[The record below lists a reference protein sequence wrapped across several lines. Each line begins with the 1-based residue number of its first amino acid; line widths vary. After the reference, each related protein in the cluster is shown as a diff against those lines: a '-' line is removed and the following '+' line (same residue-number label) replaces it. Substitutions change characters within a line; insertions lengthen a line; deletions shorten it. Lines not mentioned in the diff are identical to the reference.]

1 MDSIPLRVLELKCRL
16 IGHAGNDSPTKINVV
31 RRGSV
36 VALGAVVALTI
47 CQPAAAKFDISIA
60 ASDRTPAMHQRVT
73 FVARSGESLPHNLR
87 LIAVAPGQRVFRVV
101 ATITHDTSR
110 PDPNVARHGFEI
122 KLTRLASNRWRGSA
136 SFGRT
141 GRWRIVV
148 PNWAPVGVVIP
159 NGAAMLALR
168 VH

>member
-1 MDSIPLRVLELKCRL
+1 
-16 IGHAGNDSPTKINVV
+16 V
-31 RRGSV
+31 RRGSIAALGTL
-36 VALGAVVALTI
+36 VALAI
-47 CQPAAAKFDISIA
+47 CEPAAAKFNISVA
-60 ASDRTPAMHQRVT
+60 ASDRTPAVDRRVT
-73 FVARSGESLPHNLR
+73 FVVRTDEPLKHNLR
-87 LIAVAPGQRVFRVV
+87 LIAVAPGQPVFHVV

-122 KLTRLASNRWRGSA
+122 KLTKLAPNRWRGSA
-136 SFGRT
+136 SFGRS
-141 GRWRIVV
+141 GRWRVVV